1 MGKKHNVVVKKA
13 GATTHLKTRVLEMAD
28 DLNQFFAEDIGTI
41 RDADHCQR
49 LVRRRDVEGCQD
61 DKQ

>member
-1 MGKKHNVVVKKA
+1 VVKKA
-13 GATTHLKTRVLEMAD
+13 GAMSPLKIRVLEMAN
-28 DLNQFFAEDIGTI
+28 DLNQLFAEDIGTI

-49 LVRRRDVEGCQD
+49 LVRRRDVEGFQD

>member
-1 MGKKHNVVVKKA
+1 VVKNVDA
-13 GATTHLKTRVLEMAD
+13 MTPLKTRVLEIAD
-28 DLNQFFAEDIGTI
+28 DLYQFSADDIGTI

-49 LVRRRDVEGCQD
+49 LIRRRDVEDSQN